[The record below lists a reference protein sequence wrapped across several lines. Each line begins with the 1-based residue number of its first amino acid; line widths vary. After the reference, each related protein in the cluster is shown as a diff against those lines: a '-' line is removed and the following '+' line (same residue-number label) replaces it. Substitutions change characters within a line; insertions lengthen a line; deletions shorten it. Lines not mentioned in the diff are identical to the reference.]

1 MESGWDEFSQALEA
15 KIQERILP
23 LEQQLSHQQEIISNL
38 SASLQSIL
46 SLLQQKSAEKGE
58 AKHATACKEPE
69 ESSNHNGEVH
79 VEDEVKESN
88 QDKEGSS

>member
-46 SLLQQKSAEKGE
+46 SLLQQKNAEKGE
-58 AKHATACKEPE
+58 VKHATACKEPE
-69 ESSNHNGEVH
+69 ESSNHNGEIH
-79 VEDEVKESN
+79 NGEEVKDSN
-88 QDKEGSS
+88 LDKEDTS